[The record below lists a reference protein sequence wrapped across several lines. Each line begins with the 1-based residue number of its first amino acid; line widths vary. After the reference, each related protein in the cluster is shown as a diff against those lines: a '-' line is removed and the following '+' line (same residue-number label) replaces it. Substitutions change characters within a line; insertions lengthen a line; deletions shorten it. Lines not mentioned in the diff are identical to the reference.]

1 MMSGIRSVPTVLL
14 ALTATI
20 LGWGWAFMNIKI
32 ALNELDPITLTILRF
47 IVADTLFIPYIIY
60 RKDSLLR
67 RGDIP
72 FVFVLGFGGVA
83 IYHLCLNFGEV
94 YIPSGVAS
102 LIIATAPVYIF
113 ISSIFLLGERLLKT
127 RVMGTV
133 LALTGVTFIIVSGDT
148 SYEIGNYI
156 GALAVLIS
164 ALSATFYTVY
174 GKSIFTLNR
183 YSPSI
188 LTAYSITLGT
198 IPLFLLLTPS
208 RVEQVASISPETWAS
223 VLFLGICST
232 FIAYQGWYYA
242 LNKLDA
248 SRAAVFLQAIPVV
261 AVTSGVVFLD
271 EPINSFF
278 AIGAVMVIVGVYV
291 VNRK

>member
-1 MMSGIRSVPTVLL
+1 MSSIKSVPTVAI

-32 ALNELDPITLTILRF
+32 ALNELDPFTLTILRF
-47 IVADTLFIPYIIY
+47 IVADVLFVPYIIY
-60 RKDSLLR
+60 RKDMHLR

-72 FVFVLGFGGVA
+72 YVFILGFGGVA
-83 IYHLCLNFGEV
+83 VYHLCLNFGEV
-94 YIPSGVAS
+94 FIPSGVAS

-113 ISSIFLLGERLLKT
+113 LSSIFLLGERLLKT
-127 RVMGTV
+127 RVIGTI
-133 LALTGVTFIIVSGDT
+133 LALTGVVFIIVSGDT
-148 SYEIGNYI
+148 SYKVGNYI

-164 ALSATFYTVY
+164 ALSATFYTIY
-174 GKSIFTLNR
+174 GKNMFALNR
-183 YSPSI
+183 YPPSI

-198 IPLFLLLTPS
+198 VPLFFLLTPD
-208 RVEQVASISPETWAS
+208 RIGQVVAISMETWAS
-223 VLFLGICST
+223 VLFLGIFST

-278 AIGAVMVIVGVYV
+278 AIGAAMVIAGVYA
-291 VNRK
+291 VNRR

>member
-1 MMSGIRSVPTVLL
+1 MSSIRSVPTVIL

-47 IVADTLFIPYIIY
+47 IVADALFIPYIIY
-60 RKDSLLR
+60 RKDLHLR

-72 FVFVLGFGGVA
+72 FVFILGFGGVA
-83 IYHLCLNFGEV
+83 VYHLCLNYGEV
-94 YIPSGVAS
+94 FIASGVAS

-133 LALTGVTFIIVSGDT
+133 LALTGVIFIIVSGDT
-148 SYEIGNYI
+148 SYNIGNYI

-164 ALSATFYTVY
+164 ALSATFYTIY
-174 GKSIFTLNR
+174 GKSMFSLKR
-183 YSPSI
+183 YPPSI

-198 IPLFLLLTPS
+198 IPLFFLLTPD
-208 RVEQVASISPETWAS
+208 RIGKVIAISSQTWAS
-223 VLFLGICST
+223 ILFLGVCST

-261 AVTSGVVFLD
+261 AVTSGVFFLG

-278 AIGAVMVIVGVYV
+278 AIGAVMVLTGVYA

>member
-1 MMSGIRSVPTVLL
+1 MSSIRSVPTVIL

-32 ALNELDPITLTILRF
+32 ALNELDPLTLTILRF
-47 IVADTLFIPYIIY
+47 IVADALFIPYIIY
-60 RKDSLLR
+60 RKDLHLR
-67 RGDIP
+67 RKDIP

-83 IYHLCLNFGEV
+83 VYHLCLNFGEV
-94 YIPSGVAS
+94 FIPSGVAS

-127 RVMGTV
+127 RIMGTV
-133 LALTGVTFIIVSGDT
+133 LALTGVIFIIVSGDT
-148 SYEIGNYI
+148 SYEVGNYI

-164 ALSATFYTVY
+164 ALSATFYTIY
-174 GKSIFTLNR
+174 GKNIFSLKR
-183 YSPSI
+183 YPPSI

-198 IPLFLLLTPS
+198 LPLFFLLTPN
-208 RVEQVASISPETWAS
+208 RVEQVISISTETWAS

-278 AIGAVMVIVGVYV
+278 AIGAVMVIAGVYI

>member
-1 MMSGIRSVPTVLL
+1 MSSIRSVPTVIL

-32 ALNELDPITLTILRF
+32 ALNELSPLTLTILRF
-47 IVADTLFIPYIIY
+47 IVADALFVPYIIY
-60 RKDSLLR
+60 RKDLHLR

-83 IYHLCLNFGEV
+83 VYHLCLNFGEV
-94 YIPSGVAS
+94 FIPSGVAS

-113 ISSIFLLGERLLKT
+113 ISSIFLLGERLMKT
-127 RVMGTV
+127 RVMGTI
-133 LALTGVTFIIVSGDT
+133 LALTGVIFIIVSGDT
-148 SYEIGNYI
+148 SYEVGNYI

-164 ALSATFYTVY
+164 ALSATFYTIY
-174 GKSIFTLNR
+174 GKKMFSLNR
-183 YSPSI
+183 YPPSI

-198 IPLFLLLTPS
+198 VPLFFLLTPD
-208 RVEQVASISPETWAS
+208 RVGQVVALPMEIWAS
-223 VLFLGICST
+223 VLFLGVFST

-248 SRAAVFLQAIPVV
+248 SRASVFLQAIPVV
-261 AVTSGVVFLD
+261 AVTSGVLLLD

-278 AIGAVMVIVGVYV
+278 AIGAVMVIAGVYV
-291 VNRK
+291 VNRR